1 MSLTSKQRAFLNSQ
15 AHTLKP
21 IIQIGK
27 NGLNDQIKTS
37 VRQAL
42 DARELIKVTLLQNT
56 DENIHEVAEILEEEL
71 GDTVQKIGRIL
82 ILFKQSSKKENRK
95 ISKKVKEI

>member
-21 IIQIGK
+21 IIKSGK
-27 NGLNDQIKTS
+27 MDSTTKS
-37 VRQAL
+37 KPVVRQAL

-56 DENIHEVAEILEEEL
+56 DENIHEVAEILEEEEI
-71 GDTVQKIGRIL
+71 GVDTVQKIGRIL
-82 ILFKQSSKKENRK
+82 ILL
-95 ISKKVKEI
+95 